1 MKCNIPTSFNKL
13 PKSERDAIQNALNEE
28 LNHLLDK
35 EEAEVQEIWIKLACI
50 LLHEQ
55 FGFGEKRLGR
65 FIAGWHRV

>member
-35 EEAEVQEIWIKLACI
+35 EEA
-50 LLHEQ
+50 
-55 FGFGEKRLGR
+55 
-65 FIAGWHRV
+65 